1 MTNPSDSSPEEL
13 VRLRGCLN
21 DVVSVMGLP
30 AVWGGTEPPQ
40 ILATLMDA
48 LFGMLRL
55 TFVLIRLSDPDGGPP
70 IELMRI
76 ASPFEGALRAQ
87 DVTDALGVPSP
98 GRDRPPES
106 LPTPELR
113 IGDAH
118 IRVTSVP
125 LGVIAES
132 GFVIAGSQ
140 RDDFPAE
147 TEAVVLQVAVNEAAM
162 GLQQARLLSMQK
174 RIAADLD
181 ARVAQRTAELAAAN
195 RELTVE
201 VAERRR
207 AEAEL
212 REGQRESRLTI
223 DTIPA
228 LVWAA
233 RPDGTAEFFNR
244 HYLEFIG
251 LSAEQAAGWGWTAAV
266 HPADVDHLAVGWR
279 RIMASEDSGAV
290 EARLRRF
297 DGAYRWFLFR
307 ANPLRDDSG
316 AIVKWYGTNFDIEDR
331 KRAEG
336 AIETRE
342 RELRQMTETIPE
354 MLWSATPD
362 GAIDYCNLR
371 FLEYTGIS
379 AQDVTGAGWQKTIHP
394 EDAARAAPIWSACI
408 AAGITYRVEVRTRR
422 ITDHAYRWCVVTA
435 LPLRDERGQ
444 ILKWHGSVIDVHDWK
459 QAQEELRRSEAL
471 LADAQ
476 RISATGSFSWRV
488 DTDDI
493 TFSDELYRI
502 FELGAGSAISLEQI
516 GARVHPDD
524 RPLLS
529 QFIAQARGSAGTLA
543 YELRLLMPDGR
554 IKYTRTHGNVVH
566 HPNAPR
572 ECVGAMQDVTQR
584 HLSDRALDQA
594 RSDLA
599 RVTRSITV
607 GALTASIAHEVNQPL
622 SGIITNAGTCVRL
635 LTADPPN
642 VNGALDTARRTIRDG
657 NRAADVIARLRT
669 LFTNRAVTA
678 EVLDLND
685 AAQEVVSLLSNDLQR
700 NRVVLRTEL
709 DGDPLLVAGDRVQLQ
724 QVILNLMR
732 NASDAMTDVEDRPR
746 HLVIRTERDDPD
758 RVRLTVEDVG
768 TGLDPVAAGR
778 LFDAF
783 YTTKRDG
790 MGIGLSV
797 SRTIIE
803 RHGGRL
809 WAASNEGPGAT
820 FAFSI
825 PCQPDDGFA
834 RVG

>member
-1 MTNPSDSSPEEL
+1 VTNPSDSSPEEL

-55 TFVLIRLSDPDGGPP
+55 TFVVIRLSDPDGGPP

-76 ASPFEGALRAQ
+76 ASPFEGTLRAQ
-87 DVTDALGVPSP
+87 DLTDALGVPSP
-98 GRDRPPES
+98 GRDRPPEW
-106 LPTPELR
+106 LPRSELR

-125 LGVIAES
+125 LGVIRES

-297 DGAYRWFLFR
+297 DGSYRWFLFR

-516 GARVHPDD
+516 GDRVHPDD

-825 PCQPDDGFA
+825 PCHPDDGFA